1 MIEKTEA
8 TECMWLPREYL
19 ALCHSGGRVRNG
31 PRQVCP
37 AESWWDTLTLGP
49 DDRAVPLKVN
59 WKKTMPS
66 FPCRKIFSSA
76 VLYSIKITVYRM
88 CLRAHTHTLWST
100 MLLHLNPLWWSLS
113 SDTENATKLTQLK
126 SKTH

>member
-1 MIEKTEA
+1 M
-8 TECMWLPREYL
+8 
-19 ALCHSGGRVRNG
+19 RNG
-31 PRQVCP
+31 PGQVCP

-88 CLRAHTHTLWST
+88 CLRAHTHTHCEAHHAVT
-100 MLLHLNPLWWSLS
+100 
-113 SDTENATKLTQLK
+113 LK
-126 SKTH
+126 SPLMKPVQ